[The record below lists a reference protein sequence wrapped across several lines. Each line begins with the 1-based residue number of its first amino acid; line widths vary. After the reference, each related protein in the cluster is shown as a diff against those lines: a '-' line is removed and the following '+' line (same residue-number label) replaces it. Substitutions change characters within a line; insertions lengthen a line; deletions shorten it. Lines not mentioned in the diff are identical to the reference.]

1 MFISHH
7 DQIIRYEDDASRFI
21 ALMLSNPFTK
31 FLGDMDL
38 YLSLQLLQCMIYS
51 RFTSLSVT
59 QGKRAILQLR
69 ER

>member
-7 DQIIRYEDDASRFI
+7 DQIIRYEDDVRRFI

-31 FLGDMDL
+31 FLGEMDL
-38 YLSLQLLQCMIYS
+38 YLSLQVPRSMIYS
-51 RFTSLSVT
+51 RFTSLSVK